1 MTPSDLRK
9 TEVMCICSG
18 KGGVGKTL
26 LSACLGYALTRAGLR
41 VLMIDGDLATDGLSL
56 FLLGPKGSEQVDS
69 FSPSNTFAGALASY
83 HAKSGSEDAEPQID
97 YQVRKIYRNGP
108 DDHGLVYDALIS
120 GRSLYG
126 DVFVGSSVSPVVSG
140 DRETFQAAA
149 QSLFDAI
156 RRSGEYDYVLVDTRG
171 GFSFESTDL
180 CALADSFL
188 GVIEAD
194 LTSFYQTR
202 NLVRRIDEAA
212 GTLGTKSVLRGFLVN
227 KAVDGM
233 PASGDLDLSKVEVS
247 FRNALTREF
256 PIKFSDTH
264 PVPADLEVLQSYKLQ
279 MAPFLK
285 APASYFTYAT
295 LTAYS
300 DIFQVVTSRWSAS
313 QVQGWQDLV
322 NSVAAAIRD
331 KNEQARSAYQREQD
345 EKAEVV
351 KMRES
356 ITENSRQLRDR
367 DAQIERLQG
376 ELKLAHAQIE
386 SELKRSAAVENLV
399 RTVNVAQ
406 YPSPP
411 PAASGPGEFTQGISP
426 SAPRDPQGQ
435 SAAPSAARQIV
446 SPYSPQAVASPSVAP
461 PLESWEAGRSSAYA
475 AGPATPYPWGPHGPE
490 TGPPPYAPTPPRLK
504 SRSRLVWVA
513 GLIALLV
520 ALAAVVLYIRQHR
533 IAAPPGTSSA
543 PAAANAPAAPSNT
556 DGAANQPNQSNLP
569 PSSQSNPS
577 SNPVEML
584 ARVRK
589 DCDSGGMAGC
599 GFLGLKYFFGDGVP
613 QDYARARSLF
623 QKACDGG
630 MSGSCESLGD
640 MYLTGQGV
648 PKNAAKG
655 KQWLQKACVMGDS
668 DACTKLK
675 TPP

>member
-1 MTPSDLRK
+1 MTSSDPRK
-9 TEVMCICSG
+9 TEVICICSG

-83 HAKSGSEDAEPQID
+83 HPAEDAEQQID

-126 DVFVGSSVSPVVSG
+126 DVFIGSSVSPVISA
-140 DRETFQAAA
+140 DRETFQTAAKA
-149 QSLFDAI
+149 LFDAV

-212 GTLGTKSVLRGFLVN
+212 GALGTKSVLRGFLVN

-264 PVPADLEVLQSYKLQ
+264 PVPADLEVLQSYKMQ

-285 APASYFTYAT
+285 APASYFTYAA
-295 LTAYS
+295 LTAFS

-313 QVQGWQDLV
+313 QVQGWQELV
-322 NSVAAAIRD
+322 NSVAIAIRD
-331 KNEQARSAYQREQD
+331 KNEQARSAYQHEQD
-345 EKAEVV
+345 ERAEVAR
-351 KMRES
+351 MREALS
-356 ITENSRQLRDR
+356 QSAGQLRDR
-367 DAQIERLQG
+367 DGQIERLQG

-386 SELKRSAAVENLV
+386 SELKRSAAVETLV
-399 RTVNVAQ
+399 RSVSERSAQ
-406 YPSPP
+406 PQSAPSGPDEFARGISASTFRDLQSQSAPP
-411 PAASGPGEFTQGISP
+411 PAAREIP
-426 SAPRDPQGQ
+426 
-435 SAAPSAARQIV
+435 
-446 SPYSPQAVASPSVAP
+446 SPYSPQTAAPPSAASPS
-461 PLESWEAGRSSAYA
+461 ESYTYMTSQSSAYA
-475 AGPATPYPWGPHGPE
+475 AGPASSYASGPYGPQ
-490 TGPPPYAPTPPRLK
+490 TT
-504 SRSRLVWVA
+504 
-513 GLIALLV
+513 
-520 ALAAVVLYIRQHR
+520 
-533 IAAPPGTSSA
+533 APP
-543 PAAANAPAAPSNT
+543 
-556 DGAANQPNQSNLP
+556 
-569 PSSQSNPS
+569 
-577 SNPVEML
+577 M
-584 ARVRK
+584 R
-589 DCDSGGMAGC
+589 
-599 GFLGLKYFFGDGVP
+599 
-613 QDYARARSLF
+613 
-623 QKACDGG
+623 
-630 MSGSCESLGD
+630 
-640 MYLTGQGV
+640 
-648 PKNAAKG
+648 
-655 KQWLQKACVMGDS
+655 
-668 DACTKLK
+668 
-675 TPP
+675 